1 MSEGTDPDRLIGTRN
16 TPSQKNTLARL
27 LSSSALLT
35 TMSGDIFQQLVD
47 YDFDNDEQFKVMI
60 CSIST
65 LLL

>member
-27 LSSSALLT
+27 LSTSALWT